1 MVGVTD
7 YLIAN
12 PACVDENFDGTK
24 SCAGIPLITAMQK
37 GNRKKGNLEIFDLLL
52 RCGANVN
59 VKESREL
66 WGGGG

>member
-24 SCAGIPLITAMQK
+24 RCAGIPLITAMQK
-37 GNRKKGNLEIFDLLL
+37 GYKKKENLEIFDLLL
-52 RCGANVN
+52 RCGANAN
-59 VKESREL
+59 AKESKDL